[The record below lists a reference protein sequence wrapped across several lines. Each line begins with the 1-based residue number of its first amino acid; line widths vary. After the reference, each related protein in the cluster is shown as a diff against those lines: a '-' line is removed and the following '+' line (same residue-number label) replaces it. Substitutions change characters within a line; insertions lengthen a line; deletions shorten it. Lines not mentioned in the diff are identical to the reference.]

1 VRSRTEEKTVERVLF
16 EQGRKWK
23 EHSEGIDEVEVDGG
37 C

>member
-1 VRSRTEEKTVERVLF
+1 VQSRTEEKTVERVLF

-23 EHSEGIDEVEVDGG
+23 EHGEGIDEVEVDGG

>member
-1 VRSRTEEKTVERVLF
+1 VRSRREEKTVERVLF

-23 EHSEGIDEVEVDGG
+23 EHGEGIDEVEVDGG